1 MVALALG
8 LRQGEALGLR
18 WSDIDLDARTL
29 SVRRSV
35 QRVGREWRFLEPK
48 TARSKRTV
56 ALPAPLA
63 DALRAHRTGQLAERM
78 RMGSA
83 WQGEKWGD
91 LVFTDAMGGPLSG
104 FHVYRRFKAL
114 LAAAGLPKMRY
125 HDLRH
130 GAASLMAAQGV
141 PARVA
146 METLGHASITTTMNV
161 YAHVAP
167 ELGRDAADRMAAA
180 LWGAS

>member
-1 MVALALG
+1 
-8 LRQGEALGLR
+8 
-18 WSDIDLDARTL
+18 
-29 SVRRSV
+29 
-35 QRVGREWRFLEPK
+35 
-48 TARSKRTV
+48 
-56 ALPAPLA
+56 
-63 DALRAHRTGQLAERM
+63 M
-78 RMGSA
+78 RMGIA

-91 LVFTDAMGGPLSG
+91 LVFTDAVGRPLSG
-104 FHVYRRFKAL
+104 FHVYRRFKVL
-114 LAAAGLPKMRY
+114 LVAASLPPMRY

-180 LWGAS
+180 LWSAS